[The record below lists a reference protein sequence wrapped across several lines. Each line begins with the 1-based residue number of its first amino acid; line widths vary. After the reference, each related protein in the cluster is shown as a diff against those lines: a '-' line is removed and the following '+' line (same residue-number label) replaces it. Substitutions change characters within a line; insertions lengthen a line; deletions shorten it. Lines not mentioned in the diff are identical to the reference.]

1 MVWTA
6 AIRVRDKGLRV
17 MVGEFRQA
25 ISLALADWGDA
36 VLEEA
41 DRNVPVGASIGLS
54 LKQSGD
60 RIPGRPRD
68 WVMVRYDAPYALY
81 VHEGT
86 RAHWPPKGVLVR
98 WIQLV
103 LGKSSEEAE
112 RLDYVIRRKIARF
125 GTKPQPWLR
134 EAVDTIMP
142 HVEGIFARRFEQ
154 AAKRL
159 GR

>member
-6 AIRVRDKGLRV
+6 AIRVRDKGLRA
-17 MVGEFRQA
+17 MAGAFRQA

-41 DRNVPVGASIGLS
+41 DRNVPVGASIGLN

-98 WIQLV
+98 WIELV
-103 LGKSSEEAE
+103 LGVHGKEAQQ
-112 RLDYVIRRKIARF
+112 LDYLIRRKIARF
-125 GTKPQPWLR
+125 GTAPQPWLR
-134 EAVDTIMP
+134 EAVETVDP